1 MERVEDAKDLHEK
14 IHEDGNWTDI
24 RVDGVDTG
32 ARLKTNYTW
41 EDSDGDLSCYAMK
54 RSLKVH
60 FAIEMGRIAAELERV
75 DILHCDIKPC
85 NFLVSKCRP
94 SLSLHASNPI
104 IDLVYPSHP
113 SINPCQPLC
122 TFPPSHRFDGKILSP
137 LKRTRLFVPHDPHA
151 FSTRPNFLF
160 APCHQLVAGR

>member
-54 RSLKVH
+54 KSLKVH

-85 NFLVSKCRP
+85 NFLVSKCHP
-94 SLSLHASNPI
+94 FLSLYASNPK

-113 SINPCQPLC
+113 SIYQPMSLC
-122 TFPPSHRFDGKILSP
+122 LHLPSNRFDDEILFP
-137 LKRTRLFVPHDPHA
+137 IKRTCMLVPRDPHA
-151 FSTRPNFLF
+151 FSTRLNFSI
-160 APCHQLVAGR
+160 APRHQLVAGR